1 MVSQA
6 LLEPYLNSTTFMYV
20 SSTNSSRFKRSH
32 VVKSCCQSCHR
43 TPIQVFQKI
52 FREHRGRPVQGLATM
67 WCACSASAS
76 TSCAV
81 LPDESQRLAHSLFS
95 SPFPLCHPL
104 PRERG
109 DREHCDATE
118 PKSPSTEHL
127 GPIPLNHNTT
137 VSSSTSST
145 PPSYHFCLR

>member
-32 VVKSCCQSCHR
+32 VVKSRCQSCHR
-43 TPIQVFQKI
+43 TPIQAFQKI
-52 FREHRGRPVQGLATM
+52 FRERRGRPVQGLATA
-67 WCACSASAS
+67 WHACSASAS
-76 TSCAV
+76 TSRAM
-81 LPDESQRLAHSLFS
+81 LPDESQRLAHSLFI

-104 PRERG
+104 PHESG
-109 DREHCDATE
+109 DREAMAAMRQITQ
-118 PKSPSTEHL
+118 TEHHC
-127 GPIPLNHNTT
+127 PIPLNHSTT

-145 PPSYHFCLR
+145 SPKPRPRLR